1 MEQEFAYEI
10 NLSRS
15 SSKKLWISLKKNV
28 NNCISQLLAYP
39 VPGTLL
45 STWYLLSHLILKTVL
60 GGIYYYYPHC
70 TMRNWSTERDEHLL
84 SVGSLMSSQVF
95 WECPDS

>member
-1 MEQEFAYEI
+1 MLKVMEQEFAYEI

-45 STWYLLSHLILKTVL
+45 ST
-60 GGIYYYYPHC
+60 
-70 TMRNWSTERDEHLL
+70 
-84 SVGSLMSSQVF
+84 
-95 WECPDS
+95 